1 MAFSKDKVD
10 KPFGRLIMKL
20 NKITKERGNITDAIE
35 IKGIIRDYY
44 KQLYTNKL
52 DKVQEMNEFLKI
64 YNLPRKNQEIES
76 LNGVISTK
84 EFELIIRILPRRKIP
99 SNRWLHW

>member
-10 KPFGRLIMKL
+10 KTFGRLIMKL
-20 NKITKERGNITDAIE
+20 NKITKERGDIADAIE

-52 DKVQEMNEFLKI
+52 VKLQEMNEFLKI
-64 YNLPRKNQEIES
+64 YNQPTKTESRNRK
-76 LNGVISTK
+76 
-84 EFELIIRILPRRKIP
+84 FEWSYKY
-99 SNRWLHW
+99 